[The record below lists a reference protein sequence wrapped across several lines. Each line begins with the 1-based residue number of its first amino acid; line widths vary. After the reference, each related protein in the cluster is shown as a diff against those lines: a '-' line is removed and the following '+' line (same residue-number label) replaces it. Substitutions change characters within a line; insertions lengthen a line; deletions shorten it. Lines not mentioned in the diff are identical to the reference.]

1 MRRRGGGGSLSGPSP
16 RCGWCLSPTVA
27 GRCTCCGRP
36 AGERTSTLAEP
47 LAARLAA
54 RRRELAA
61 GGRARGP
68 GRRQVIVRP
77 GGSPVRRLRWVVLAA
92 LAGAALLYAAIPF
105 VEPLLP
111 LSWRTGCDICGLYVT
126 DRGTACE
133 RFFIGGDRPD
143 HARYV
148 NSCAARPPQP
158 AEHLYRVH
166 RREDGSFWLAPAA
179 LSSDYRPVTFSKVA
193 GDGELWRSDSPAM
206 FADSRAG
213 LFRRAA
219 ADGP

>member
-1 MRRRGGGGSLSGPSP
+1 M
-16 RCGWCLSPTVA
+16 A

-36 AGERTSTLAEP
+36 AGERSSTVAEP

-61 GGRARGP
+61 GGSARAAA
-68 GRRQVIVRP
+68 RRQVVVRP
-77 GGSPVRRLRWVVLAA
+77 GGAPGRRLPWLALAAVALAVLA
-92 LAGAALLYAAIPF
+92 YAAFPSI
-105 VEPLLP
+105 EPWLP

-126 DRGTACE
+126 DRGAACE
-133 RFFIGGDRPD
+133 RFIIDGDRPD
-143 HARYV
+143 QARYV
-148 NSCAARPPQP
+148 NSCAARPPHP

-166 RREDGSFWLAPAA
+166 RRPDGSFWLAPAA

-193 GDGELWRSDSPAM
+193 GGGELWRSDSPAM

-219 ADGP
+219 ADRP